1 MQFNQIFIYCTHN
14 NDGIKGTPKTTVK
27 TKGTSSETEI
37 RKTISWQD
45 IAIVTAQ
52 LGFEW
57 KLCTLRIV
65 WWIFQLP

>member
-27 TKGTSSETEI
+27 TKGTSSETEM

-45 IAIVTAQ
+45 IAIVAAQ
-52 LGFEW
+52 LGFE
-57 KLCTLRIV
+57 
-65 WWIFQLP
+65 